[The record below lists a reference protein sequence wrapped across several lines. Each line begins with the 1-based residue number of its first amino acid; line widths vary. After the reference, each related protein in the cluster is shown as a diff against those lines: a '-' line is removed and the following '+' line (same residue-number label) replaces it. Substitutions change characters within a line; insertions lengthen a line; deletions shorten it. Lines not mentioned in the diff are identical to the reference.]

1 MASSEFA
8 PEQLS
13 LSLNVQVL
21 LRLPLSSHT
30 QMDQLRAAMAA
41 RKAEVAKVVSSS
53 AAANNPSPASADG
66 DSAATSAR
74 PPQKPSYVRRADL
87 EAARLKRLRE
97 EEEAE
102 RAAKVRER
110 KRKR

>member
-41 RKAEVAKVVSSS
+41 RKAEVARAVSSS
-53 AAANNPSPASADG
+53 NNPSATLTSASADA
-66 DSAATSAR
+66 SASAK
-74 PPQKPSYVRRADL
+74 PQKPSYVRRADL